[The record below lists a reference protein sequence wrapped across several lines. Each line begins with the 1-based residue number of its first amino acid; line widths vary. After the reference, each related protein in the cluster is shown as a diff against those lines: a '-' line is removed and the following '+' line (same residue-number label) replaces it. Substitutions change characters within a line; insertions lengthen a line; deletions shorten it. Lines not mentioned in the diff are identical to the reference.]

1 VGVRVCEMKV
11 ISWNVRG
18 LSGFEKRKEVR
29 ALVQEKC
36 MFILCLQ
43 ETKLQVVND
52 GICVALWGNQSIS
65 YSFRP
70 FVGAS
75 GGLLTVW
82 DSSKVEVWSSV
93 SFDHTLI
100 IHESL
105 KSLMRIF
112 ICLMYMP
119 LVTLEKGNC
128 YGKR

>member
-1 VGVRVCEMKV
+1 MKV